1 MFSNYIHTIP
11 SSTHNICHANLS
23 TLSFRQFSEDMCIIA
38 DEIKTHIDNE
48 IANEEKYVK
57 FEKFNMCS
65 LVCYECERSIK
76 PHRDNVYRPDGTW
89 NDADNCQV
97 QHTPVATLVYGD
109 TRELHFQLYRH
120 RDVKRFP
127 GDAFVKGTG
136 PIEVGDPITFVLRH
150 GDVVYLDSK
159 TEELRWRRH
168 YFPYAKTFFK
178 HYCNGVEGH
187 KGLLSLGLVFRV
199 GRVFRE
205 VYADTGMLVLTDE
218 EERICMKAHSKKIRK
233 SRSSVVEKCMN
244 DFLHSKSKVEIDDRH
259 KQLWAGVNNRYK
271 V

>member
-1 MFSNYIHTIP
+1 MRFNSHHSY
-11 SSTHNICHANLS
+11 AKLS
-23 TLSFRQFSEDMCIIA
+23 TLSFRQFSKDMCIIA

-159 TEELRWRRH
+159 TESYVGDATTSPMPKHSSSTIAMAWKVIRAFLALVW
-168 YFPYAKTFFK
+168 FFVL
-178 HYCNGVEGH
+178 VEYSE
-187 KGLLSLGLVFRV
+187 K
-199 GRVFRE
+199 
-205 VYADTGMLVLTDE
+205 YM
-218 EERICMKAHSKKIRK
+218 RILEC
-233 SRSSVVEKCMN
+233 
-244 DFLHSKSKVEIDDRH
+244 
-259 KQLWAGVNNRYK
+259 
-271 V
+271 